1 MMNLSVKNRRVD
13 RISILLQEY
22 NIEKVIHI
30 KGQNNCLA
38 DYLSR
43 HPIQYGGEIFNEDY
57 GISML
62 FEGKPLNWVYVPD
75 NKSLFVNAVVTRSK
89 KQQILQQESSY
100 INPLKNNINDR
111 TSLAK
116 GQVSGKLFQSSSC
129 HFTCNDLDIEQTK
142 FEQIKDTI
150 IQ

>member
-1 MMNLSVKNRRVD
+1 NRRVD

-43 HPIQYGGEIFNEDY
+43 HPIQHGGEIFNKDY

-62 FEGKPLNWVYVPD
+62 FEAEPLNWVYVPD

-89 KQQILQQESSY
+89 KQQMLQQESSY

-116 GQVSGKLFQSSSC
+116 GQVSVNYFNLPPV
-129 HFTCNDLDIEQTK
+129 N
-142 FEQIKDTI
+142 
-150 IQ
+150 